1 MKSVSLIMSVFNEEN
16 TVKQVLDQLKKLE
29 YLTELVIV
37 DNGSTD
43 SSASIIKNAQ
53 KMDNRIKLLKIEKI
67 EA

>member
-53 KMDNRIKLLKIEKI
+53 KMDNRIKLLKIEK
-67 EA
+67 